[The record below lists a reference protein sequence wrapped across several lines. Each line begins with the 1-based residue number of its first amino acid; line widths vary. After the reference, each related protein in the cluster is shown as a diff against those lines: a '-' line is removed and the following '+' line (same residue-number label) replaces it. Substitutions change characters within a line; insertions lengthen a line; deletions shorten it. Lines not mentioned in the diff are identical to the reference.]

1 MAATM
6 SHPNCLTAHRICVLL
21 VDDQAIIGQ
30 ALARML
36 ETATD
41 IDFHYCQDPTL
52 AIRTANQVAPTVIL
66 QDLVMPEFD
75 GLGLVKYF
83 RANPSTRNI
92 PLIVLSSKE
101 EADIKAEA
109 FRLGANDYLVK
120 LPDPLEVIARIRY
133 HSSAYIH
140 LLERNEAIRGL
151 EKANQLI
158 RKTFGRYLSDDIVEA
173 ILDSPQGLALGGEK
187 RWVTILMSD
196 LRGFTSISERLPAE
210 HVVAMINI
218 YLEVMTDILLKYQ
231 GTIDEF
237 IGDAILAIFG
247 APLTREDDA
256 MRAVACA
263 LEMQLA
269 MQEVNRRNREA
280 GYPSVAMGIGINTGE
295 LVVGNIGGAKR
306 VKYGVVGQNVNL
318 TSRIESY
325 TIGGQILIAGSTLSA
340 CGDALR
346 IDDQFE
352 IHPKGVT
359 HPLRIVEVGGIAA
372 PYHIYLP
379 EKPLAHLYP
388 LATPLSLRFTV
399 LAGKYNGQEQQLG
412 QLLACV
418 CLSECNVD
426 NIMAELATTSPLERL
441 SNLKVTFPDTSHD
454 SASNYAKVTA
464 VLGSDPPR
472 VRIVFTTLSPEA
484 QTLLLEVCG
493 AAKRA
498 ANTAINSPAISN

>member
-1 MAATM
+1 M

-218 YLEVMTDILLKYQ
+218 YLEVS
-231 GTIDEF
+231 
-237 IGDAILAIFG
+237 
-247 APLTREDDA
+247 A
-256 MRAVACA
+256 M
-263 LEMQLA
+263 
-269 MQEVNRRNREA
+269 
-280 GYPSVAMGIGINTGE
+280 PS
-295 LVVGNIGGAKR
+295 
-306 VKYGVVGQNVNL
+306 
-318 TSRIESY
+318 SPF
-325 TIGGQILIAGSTLSA
+325 SA
-340 CGDALR
+340 HR
-346 IDDQFE
+346 
-352 IHPKGVT
+352 
-359 HPLRIVEVGGIAA
+359 
-372 PYHIYLP
+372 
-379 EKPLAHLYP
+379 
-388 LATPLSLRFTV
+388 
-399 LAGKYNGQEQQLG
+399 
-412 QLLACV
+412 
-418 CLSECNVD
+418 
-426 NIMAELATTSPLERL
+426 
-441 SNLKVTFPDTSHD
+441 
-454 SASNYAKVTA
+454 
-464 VLGSDPPR
+464 
-472 VRIVFTTLSPEA
+472 
-484 QTLLLEVCG
+484 
-493 AAKRA
+493 
-498 ANTAINSPAISN
+498 